1 MALKRRISRDVS
13 AIPESNK
20 RVTRSSTKQG
30 LSTIPDSAAAD
41 SQPQKNTLKSKNK
54 SERKDVKYGDKEEE
68 EEDKDSASPYS
79 TFSIHSD
86 LTKTPVQ
93 CHIYRSPTQ
102 HQPTLEPTLIFTHGA
117 GGTLSAPAVTRFC
130 TGYASA
136 LPVLAFQGSAN
147 LGARVKAFRAC
158 HAYFRSQQAG
168 GEDRA
173 GRDVLFGGRSMG
185 ARAAA
190 MAAAEL
196 MGSDGGGE
204 GGEKMKVR
212 LVLVSYP
219 LVGPK
224 GELRDGILLYLS
236 DEVDVLFV
244 SGDRDA
250 MCPLSR
256 LEEVR
261 GKMAA
266 KSRLVVVR
274 GADHG
279 MHTRPA
285 GLEKEVGE
293 ETGRRAAE
301 WVMGEMGEDELYVGE
316 G

>member
-1 MALKRRISRDVS
+1 M
-13 AIPESNK
+13 
-20 RVTRSSTKQG
+20 
-30 LSTIPDSAAAD
+30 PDSTAAD
-41 SQPQKNTLKSKNK
+41 SQPQENKPKSKNN
-54 SERKDVKYGDKEEE
+54 SERKYVKGGDKKEE
-68 EEDKDSASPYS
+68 EEDKDSAS
-79 TFSIHSD
+79 TLSIHSD

-93 CHIYRSPTQ
+93 CHIYRAPTQ
-102 HQPTLEPTLIFTHGA
+102 HKPTSEPTLIFTHGA
-117 GGTLSAPAVTRFC
+117 GGTLSAPAVTHFC

-158 HAYFRSQQAG
+158 HAHLCSQQMDEG
-168 GEDRA
+168 DRA
-173 GRDVLFGGRSMG
+173 RRGVLFGGRSMG
-185 ARAAA
+185 ARAAV

-196 MGSDGGGE
+196 MGSDVGGAS
-204 GGEKMKVR
+204 GEKMKVR

-224 GELRDGILLYLS
+224 GDLRDEVLLNLS

-244 SGDRDA
+244 SGERDA

-266 KSRLVVVR
+266 RSRLVVVR

-301 WVMGEMGEDELYVGE
+301 WVVGKMDEDELYVGE

>member
-1 MALKRRISRDVS
+1 MAPKRRITSDVS
-13 AIPESNK
+13 TTPESNK

-41 SQPQKNTLKSKNK
+41 SQPQRNKPKSKNN
-54 SERKDVKYGDKEEE
+54 SERRYVKGGDKEE
-68 EEDKDSASPYS
+68 EEDKDSAS
-79 TFSIHSD
+79 TLSIHSD

-93 CHIYRSPTQ
+93 CHIYRAPTQ
-102 HQPTLEPTLIFTHGA
+102 HKPTSASTLIFTHGA
-117 GGTLSAPAVTRFC
+117 GGTLSAPAVTHFC
-130 TGYASA
+130 TGYASS

-158 HAYFRSQQAG
+158 HAHLRSQRMD

-185 ARAAA
+185 ARAAV

-196 MGSDGGGE
+196 MGSDGGVA

-224 GELRDGILLYLS
+224 GELRDEVLLHLS
-236 DEVDVLFV
+236 GEVDVLFV
-244 SGDRDA
+244 SGERDA

-301 WVMGEMGEDELYVGE
+301 WVVGKMDDDELYVGE

>member
-1 MALKRRISRDVS
+1 MAPKRRITSDVS
-13 AIPESNK
+13 TTPESNK

-30 LSTIPDSAAAD
+30 LSTIPDSAAAN
-41 SQPQKNTLKSKNK
+41 SQPQKNKPKSKNN
-54 SERKDVKYGDKEEE
+54 SERKHVKDGDKKE
-68 EEDKDSASPYS
+68 EEDKDSAS
-79 TFSIHSD
+79 TLSIHSD

-93 CHIYRSPTQ
+93 CHIYRAPTQ
-102 HQPTLEPTLIFTHGA
+102 HKPTSESTLIFTHGA
-117 GGTLSAPAVTRFC
+117 GGTLSAPAVTHFC

-136 LPVLAFQGSAN
+136 LPILAFQGSAN

-158 HAYFRSQQAG
+158 HAHLRRQQMN
-168 GEDRA
+168 GEDRE

-185 ARAAA
+185 ARAAV

-196 MGSDGGGE
+196 MGSDGGGA

-219 LVGPK
+219 LVGLK
-224 GELRDGILLYLS
+224 GELRDGILLDLS

-244 SGDRDA
+244 SGERDA

-261 GKMAA
+261 GKMTAR
-266 KSRLVVVR
+266 SRLVVVR

-301 WVMGEMGEDELYVGE
+301 WVVGKMDEDELYVGE

>member
-1 MALKRRISRDVS
+1 MALKRRITSDVS
-13 AIPESNK
+13 TTPESNK

-41 SQPQKNTLKSKNK
+41 SQPQKNKPKSKNNP
-54 SERKDVKYGDKEEE
+54 ERKYVKGGDKE

-79 TFSIHSD
+79 TLSIPSD
-86 LTKTPVQ
+86 LTKTPVR
-93 CHIYRSPTQ
+93 CHIYRAPTQ
-102 HQPTLEPTLIFTHGA
+102 HQPTSEPTLIFTHGA
-117 GGTLSAPAVTRFC
+117 GGTLSTPAVTHFC

-136 LPVLAFQGSAN
+136 LRVLAFQGPAN

-158 HAYFRSQQAG
+158 HAHLRSQQMDEG
-168 GEDRA
+168 DGTL
-173 GRDVLFGGRSMG
+173 RDVLFGGRSMG

-196 MGSDGGGE
+196 MGSDGGGA

-224 GELRDGILLYLS
+224 GELRDEVLLDLP

-244 SGDRDA
+244 SGERDA

-293 ETGRRAAE
+293 ETGRRAAV
-301 WVMGEMGEDELYVGE
+301 WVVGEMDEDELYVGE

>member
-1 MALKRRISRDVS
+1 MAPKRRIASDM
-13 AIPESNK
+13 ATTPESNK

-41 SQPQKNTLKSKNK
+41 PQPQKNKPKSKNN
-54 SERKDVKYGDKEEE
+54 SERKFVNGGGKE
-68 EEDKDSASPYS
+68 EEDKDSASPYN
-79 TFSIHSD
+79 TLSIPSD

-93 CHIYRSPTQ
+93 CHIYHSPTQ
-102 HQPTLEPTLIFTHGA
+102 YKPTSEPTLIFTHGA
-117 GGTLSAPAVTRFC
+117 GGTLSAPAVTHFC

-136 LPVLAFQGSAN
+136 LRVLAFQGSAN

-158 HAYFRSQQAG
+158 HAHLRSQQMDEG
-168 GEDRA
+168 DRVL
-173 GRDVLFGGRSMG
+173 RDVLFGGRSMG
-185 ARAAA
+185 ARAAV

-196 MGSDGGGE
+196 MGSDGGGA
-204 GGEKMKVR
+204 GGENMKVR

-224 GELRDGILLYLS
+224 GELRDGILLDLS

-244 SGDRDA
+244 SGERDA

-285 GLEKEVGE
+285 ELEKEVGE

-301 WVMGEMGEDELYVGE
+301 WVVGEMDEDELYVGE